1 MSLGPGDPRT
11 VGQTAGRA
19 SLGGV
24 APARPVAPEDV
35 QDEHER
41 RLAIRALLRRPLMP
55 VGHGYDDDLRLIR
68 RHRLALTRF
77 FSEALGY
84 RLTVDP
90 AGARLF
96 KAGLGRDS
104 SRPLLRGKAAVPF
117 TPRAY
122 ALLTLTIAALTRT
135 KSQLLVDE
143 LVAAVR
149 TTAVEAGIDVDL
161 DMLGERRAL
170 HAALLALVRFGAL
183 SERDGDLEHW
193 AEDRTQ
199 SLLDVH
205 RDVLGLLVAAPLS
218 TMATVDDLLAPAR
231 ISSAAGGARIAT
243 RRRLVESPI
252 LTTSDLAP
260 DHAEWWARNRNR
272 ERDWLLDQLGL
283 SLELRSEGALALDP
297 DEELTDVEFPGRGRT
312 SHLALLLLE
321 ALVDELRPTASVG
334 AVARGDTLPA
344 PGADSDGRGAW
355 WPVPRRRIE
364 AVARPI
370 VAHWSSGLRR
380 DQREDPAAAVA
391 ESLRLLASVGLVRL
405 APHAGP
411 DDRPDSQ
418 PSRDVE
424 LWEVHA
430 AACRYRPVAQLA
442 QASDTGEASLFDLEG
457 ES

>member
-1 MSLGPGDPRT
+1 MTVERTGP
-11 VGQTAGRA
+11 
-19 SLGGV
+19 
-24 APARPVAPEDV
+24 PAAEDI

-41 RLAIRALLRRPLMP
+41 QMAIRALLRRPLLP
-55 VGHGYDDDLRLIR
+55 VGHGHDDELRLIR
-68 RHRLALTRF
+68 RHRMALTRF
-77 FSEALGY
+77 FSESLGY

-96 KAGLGRDS
+96 KAGLGRDG

-149 TTAVEAGIDVDL
+149 ATAVEAGIEVDL
-161 DMLGERRAL
+161 DVLGERRAL

-218 TMATVDDLLAPAR
+218 TMSTVDDLLAPAK
-231 ISSAAGGARIAT
+231 ISSAAGGARIET

-252 LTTSDLAP
+252 LTTGDLAP

-272 ERDWLLDQLGL
+272 EREWFLDQLGL
-283 SLELRSEGALALDP
+283 SLELRAEGALALDP
-297 DEELTDVEFPGRGRT
+297 AEELTDLDFPGRGRT

-321 ALVDELRPTASVG
+321 SIVDELRPTAG
-334 AVARGDTLPA
+334 AGS
-344 PGADSDGRGAW
+344 GAEGRGAW
-355 WPVPRRRIE
+355 WPIPRERIE
-364 AVARPI
+364 SMARPI
-370 VAHWSSGLRR
+370 MAQWSSGLRR

-391 ESLRLLASVGLVRL
+391 ESLRLLASVGLVRP
-405 APHAGP
+405 APDVGHAGQHDYP
-411 DDRPDSQ
+411 PSRP

-442 QASDTGEASLFDLEG
+442 ESSVTGEASLFDLEG

>member
-1 MSLGPGDPRT
+1 MSLGPGDPPT
-11 VGQTAGRA
+11 FGQTAGRA
-19 SLGGV
+19 DLRGV
-24 APARPVAPEDV
+24 ALARPVAPEDV

-84 RLTVDP
+84 RLAVDP

-96 KAGLGRDS
+96 KSGLGRDD
-104 SRPLLRGKAAVPF
+104 SRPLLRGRAALPF

-161 DMLGERRAL
+161 DVLGERRAL
-170 HAALLALVRFGAL
+170 HGALLALVRFGAL

-205 RDVLGLLVAAPLS
+205 RDMLGLLVAAPLS
-218 TMATVDDLLAPAR
+218 TMATVDDLLAPANV
-231 ISSAAGGARIAT
+231 SSAAGGARIAT

-272 ERDWLLDQLGL
+272 EREWFLDQLGL
-283 SLELRSEGALALDP
+283 SLELRAEGALALDP
-297 DEELTDVEFPGRGRT
+297 AEELTDVDFPGRGRT

-321 ALVDELRPTASVG
+321 AIVDELRPTAG
-334 AVARGDTLPA
+334 
-344 PGADSDGRGAW
+344 PGAGSDGRGAW
-355 WPVPRRRIE
+355 WPMPRRQIE
-364 AVARPI
+364 SIARPI
-370 VAHWSSGLRR
+370 VAQWSSGLRR

-391 ESLRLLASVGLVRL
+391 ESLRLLASVGLVRP
-405 APHAGP
+405 APEGGHTGQP
-411 DDRPDSQ
+411 DKQPSSQ
-418 PSRDVE
+418 PSRDAE

-442 QASDTGEASLFDLEG
+442 EPSRTGEASLFDLKG

>member
-1 MSLGPGDPRT
+1 MNFERSVPPA
-11 VGQTAGRA
+11 VVQTAER
-19 SLGGV
+19 GGV

-41 RLAIRALLRRPLMP
+41 RLAIRALLRQPLMP
-55 VGHGYDDDLRLIR
+55 VGHGHDDNLRLIR

-96 KAGLGRDS
+96 KSGLGRDG

-122 ALLTLTIAALTRT
+122 ALLTLTVAALTRT

-149 TTAVEAGIDVDL
+149 TIAVEAGIDVDL
-161 DMLGERRAL
+161 DVLGERRAL

-218 TMATVDDLLAPAR
+218 TMATVDDLLAPAKV
-231 ISSAAGGARIAT
+231 SSAAGGARIAT

-252 LTTSDLAP
+252 LTTSGLAP

-272 ERDWLLDQLGL
+272 EREWFLDQLGL

-321 ALVDELRPTASVG
+321 AIVDELRPTASAG
-334 AVARGDTLPA
+334 AVARGASVPAA
-344 PGADSDGRGAW
+344 PGAGSDGGGAW
-355 WPVPRRRIE
+355 WPVPRRHME
-364 AVARPI
+364 AVARSI
-370 VAHWSSGLRR
+370 VAQWSSGLRR

-391 ESLRLLASVGLVRL
+391 ESLRLLASVGLVRPVPDTD
-405 APHAGP
+405 PHGQ
-411 DDRPDSQ
+411 PDSQ

-442 QASDTGEASLFDLEG
+442 EASGTGEASLFDLDG

>member
-1 MSLGPGDPRT
+1 MNVARNGP
-11 VGQTAGRA
+11 
-19 SLGGV
+19 
-24 APARPVAPEDV
+24 PAAEDI

-41 RLAIRALLRRPLMP
+41 QMAIRALLRRPLLP
-55 VGHGYDDDLRLIR
+55 VGHGHDDDLRLIR
-68 RHRLALTRF
+68 RHRMALTRF
-77 FSEALGY
+77 FSESLGY

-96 KAGLGRDS
+96 KAGLGRDG
-104 SRPLLRGKAAVPF
+104 SRPLLRGKAGVPF

-149 TTAVEAGIDVDL
+149 TTAVEAGIEVDL
-161 DMLGERRAL
+161 DVLGERRAL

-218 TMATVDDLLAPAR
+218 TMATVDDLLALAK

-252 LTTSDLAP
+252 LTTGDLAP

-272 ERDWLLDQLGL
+272 EREWFLDQLGL
-283 SLELRSEGALALDP
+283 SLELRAEGALALDP
-297 DEELTDVEFPGRGRT
+297 AEELTDVDFPGRGRT

-321 ALVDELRPTASVG
+321 AIVDELRPAAGVG
-334 AVARGDTLPA
+334 AG
-344 PGADSDGRGAW
+344 SDGRSAW
-355 WPVPRRRIE
+355 WPIPRGQIE
-364 AVARPI
+364 SLARPI
-370 VAHWSSGLRR
+370 VAQWSSGLRR

-391 ESLRLLASVGLVRL
+391 ESLRLLASVGLVRP
-405 APHAGP
+405 APDVGHAGQR
-411 DDRPDSQ
+411 DRPPSRQ

-442 QASDTGEASLFDLEG
+442 ESSVTGEASLFDPEG